1 MASPSFPGYCLSL
14 GSSQS
19 PVELLSGTA
28 LAARLGE
35 SQARPLLRLSAATC
49 GDPTGLRIQGLFRC
63 DRELPA
69 LAEQVVERFAEQRLA
84 RPSFLSR
91 DDPQL
96 AADRFGKVC
105 GNGDDAGAA
114 RPGGWRRP
122 CVRAAGRAGIAFAG
136 ILSVRHVNLLG
147 IPCTRTTAADWPSR
161 TCLQGTR
168 FCKRTST
175 SITFGLVAEVALGR
189 LHLSNR
195 NDASVAVPLGRHV
208 GRLARVQ
215 CSSDRMR
222 QASECRSVYG
232 EEPNEMA
239 CKCGNWRGGR
249 ALGMSGAQGALLPRC
264 SQHMASRVS
273 DTDTI
278 CHTSQRCGGVHT
290 DLHKCIAGSAFAAA
304 PRVRLGV

>member
-1 MASPSFPGYCLSL
+1 MVRSAANPSSSDFTSRVKLLRHVEQTSDGIIIIRWVLPSL

-28 LAARLGE
+28 LPARLGE

-114 RPGGWRRP
+114 RPGG
-122 CVRAAGRAGIAFAG
+122 
-136 ILSVRHVNLLG
+136 
-147 IPCTRTTAADWPSR
+147 
-161 TCLQGTR
+161 
-168 FCKRTST
+168 
-175 SITFGLVAEVALGR
+175 
-189 LHLSNR
+189 
-195 NDASVAVPLGRHV
+195 
-208 GRLARVQ
+208 
-215 CSSDRMR
+215 
-222 QASECRSVYG
+222 
-232 EEPNEMA
+232 
-239 CKCGNWRGGR
+239 
-249 ALGMSGAQGALLPRC
+249 
-264 SQHMASRVS
+264 
-273 DTDTI
+273 
-278 CHTSQRCGGVHT
+278 
-290 DLHKCIAGSAFAAA
+290 
-304 PRVRLGV
+304 